1 MAWGE
6 DRRRCKKSRVEWW
19 LDMTDDGFNGELG
32 GVASVCKSGVIG
44 GAIDGPI

>member
-1 MAWGE
+1 
-6 DRRRCKKSRVEWW
+6 
-19 LDMTDDGFNGELG
+19 MTDAGFNGERG